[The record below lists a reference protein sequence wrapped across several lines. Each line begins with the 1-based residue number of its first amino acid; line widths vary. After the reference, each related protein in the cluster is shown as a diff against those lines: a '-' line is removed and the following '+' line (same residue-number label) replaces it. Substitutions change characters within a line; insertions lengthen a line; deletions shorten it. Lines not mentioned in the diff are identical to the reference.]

1 MAMTTTG
8 LNHINLHAKR
18 DLLDALKEF
27 YCEVVGLHVGPRPTF
42 RNFGYW
48 LYAGDRPVVH
58 LWEADPD
65 EVRRT
70 NAAGT
75 FDHVAFD
82 CSNLSD
88 VEAML
93 RGRGQTFRK
102 ARPPNTGQTQLFLTD
117 PAGNGVELNFAG
129 TES

>member
-1 MAMTTTG
+1 MTTTG

-18 DLLDALKEF
+18 DLLDALKDF
-27 YCEVVGLHVGPRPTF
+27 YCDVVGLRVGSRPAF

-65 EVRRT
+65 EVRHA
-70 NAAGT
+70 NVAGT

-82 CSNLSD
+82 CSNLSA
-88 VEAML
+88 VEAAL
-93 RGRGQTFRK
+93 DARGVIYRK
-102 ARPPNTGQTQLFLTD
+102 AQPPGTRQTQVFLSD
-117 PAGNGVELNFAG
+117 PAGNGVELNFSDADR
-129 TES
+129 

>member
-1 MAMTTTG
+1 MTTTG

-18 DLLDALKEF
+18 DLLDALKDF
-27 YCEVVGLHVGPRPTF
+27 YCDVVGLHVGSRPVF

-48 LYAGDRPVVH
+48 LYADDRPVVH

-70 NAAGT
+70 NVAGT

-82 CSNLSD
+82 CTNRAD
-88 VEAML
+88 VEAAL
-93 RGRGQTFRK
+93 RRRGVQHRI
-102 ARPPNTGQTQLFLTD
+102 AQAPGSSMVQIFLTD
-117 PAGNGVELNFAG
+117 PAGNGVELNFAKAD
-129 TES
+129 T

>member
-1 MAMTTTG
+1 MTTFG

-18 DLLDALKEF
+18 ELLDALKDF
-27 YCEVVGLHVGPRPTF
+27 YCDVVGLRVGSRPAF

-70 NAAGT
+70 NVAGT

-82 CSNLSD
+82 CANLSD
-88 VEAML
+88 VEAAL
-93 RGRGQTFRK
+93 RARAVTYRK
-102 ARPPNTGQTQLFLTD
+102 AQPPGTEQTQLFLTD
-117 PAGNGVELNFAG
+117 PAGNGVELNFANTG
-129 TES
+129 A